1 VLVVAAVIAIGLYSV
16 LIVGVTGGPNHGEHP
31 LTATLV
37 HLSCFLWLGRTW
49 PAAPWWIYVGL
60 LALALVASLVGFG
73 SRAFDR
79 SRGRSTARYAIAQ
92 GLLAAAYAGLVATL
106 FWRHAYP

>member
-1 VLVVAAVIAIGLYSV
+1 
-16 LIVGVTGGPNHGEHP
+16 
-31 LTATLV
+31 
-37 HLSCFLWLGRTW
+37 
-49 PAAPWWIYVGL
+49 L

-92 GLLAAAYAGLVATL
+92 GLLASAYTGLVATL
-106 FWRHAYP
+106 FWRHAYR